1 MKWSNLV
8 INIYKTRLHESI
20 FIV

>member
-20 FIV
+20 FII